1 MGPASRPAPGP
12 WSRPAAG
19 LRSVVAGALAAVVI
33 AAGGC
38 AASGGAG
45 APSGG
50 AGEGAPA
57 AGTTGL
63 LYAPNQG
70 DATISVIEVPGHE
83 LVETV
88 DLRDLGFGASAKPHD
103 VVAAP
108 DGSAWYVSL
117 INANTVLKLN
127 GRNEVVGRAEFEV
140 PGMMALSP
148 DGGTLYVGRS
158 MSAVDPPQRLGVIRT
173 SDMSVEEREVL
184 VPRPHAVAAGP
195 GGRFAHTASL
205 AVNRLATLDA
215 TAGEVVIAEV
225 EGPTHVMVQFAVSPD
240 GSRMVATGQKS
251 GRLLVFDRTEPREP
265 TLLTTVPVG
274 AEPWHPV
281 YTPDGRYVVFGN
293 KADDTISIV
302 DAESWA
308 VAAVVEHPGLS
319 QPHGAAVSPD
329 GRYVYVSNNNLD
341 GAWSPGEPAAG
352 PGDAGAGE
360 GSPPGNVAVIDL
372 ETRSVVEVIPVG
384 PDPNGLGLR
393 PLR

>member
-1 MGPASRPAPGP
+1 MEPAP
-12 WSRPAAG
+12 RPAAG
-19 LRSVVAGALAAVVI
+19 PAYRSVGGLRSVLAGVLAAVAV

-45 APSGG
+45 ASSGEP
-50 AGEGAPA
+50 GEGA
-57 AGTTGL
+57 TGL

-70 DATISVIEVPGHE
+70 DATVSVIEVPGHE

-88 DLRDLGFGASAKPHD
+88 DLRALGYGASAKPHD

-158 MSAVDPPQRLGVIRT
+158 MSAVDPPQRLGVVRT

-184 VPRPHAVAAGP
+184 VPRPHAVAVGP

-205 AVNRLATLDA
+205 AVNRLATLEA
-215 TAGEVVIAEV
+215 ASGEVELAEV
-225 EGPTHVMVQFAVSPD
+225 DGPTHVMVQFAVSPD

-251 GRLLVFDRTEPREP
+251 GRLLVFDRTEPRQP
-265 TLLTTVPVG
+265 ALLTTVPVG

-302 DAESWA
+302 DAGSWT

-341 GAWSPGEPAAG
+341 GAWSPGDPAGG
-352 PGDAGAGE
+352 PEGDGAGD
-360 GSPPGNVAVIDL
+360 GPPPGNVAVIDL
-372 ETRSVVEVIPVG
+372 EARSVVGVIPVG